1 MPGYRSRPFRRSRP
15 PRPGPCCRRRRRR
28 KLSYAGAYE
37 VSLHP
42 AETSHYR
49 DNLISGRP
57 SLWVALRQIAEGS
70 YEVANVTADPY
81 EGESMAEGIGEV
93 VEAVPMPLEVQA
105 KVLAFFEAFH
115 VEQVFHKRKRD
126 RADPEALARQGDRY
140 AQTGGRRMSGG
151 DFFSRWSKR
160 KRAIVRENPP
170 TTVPVG
176 SEAVGGEA
184 VESESA
190 PLAGEL
196 SEGETLSREE
206 LAKLPSLDSLTAQTD
221 LTQFLRAG
229 VPMVMRKAALRRM
242 WSLDTNIRDYVSE
255 AREYAYDWN
264 VVGGVPGNGPL
275 LPTDDIKA
283 MLRDIFDGTPD
294 EKIEPEQES
303 EEVTLIEAEGAGG
316 GIRTGENRRDGSGQ

>member
-1 MPGYRSRPFRRSRP
+1 
-15 PRPGPCCRRRRRR
+15 
-28 KLSYAGAYE
+28 
-37 VSLHP
+37 
-42 AETSHYR
+42 
-49 DNLISGRP
+49 
-57 SLWVALRQIAEGS
+57 
-70 YEVANVTADPY
+70 
-81 EGESMAEGIGEV
+81 
-93 VEAVPMPLEVQA
+93 
-105 KVLAFFEAFH
+105 
-115 VEQVFHKRKRD
+115 
-126 RADPEALARQGDRY
+126 
-140 AQTGGRRMSGG
+140 MSGG

-170 TTVPVG
+170 ATVPVG

-184 VESESA
+184 VESEAA

-196 SEGETLSREE
+196 SEGETLSPEE

-229 VPMVMRKAALRRM
+229 VPIVMRKAALRRM

-294 EKIEPEQES
+294 LNVDAEQES
-303 EEVTLIEAEGAGG
+303 EEATLIEAEELAEESEPAKTEETDRGSEEPGL
-316 GIRTGENRRDGSGQ
+316 TVVQVGEPSLVLSPPRSAPVDTATPRPRRHGSAIPL